1 MLYFQFGLYQDIT
14 VGLQN
19 CKVLVVCVSD
29 EVSGSKHMYEYNR
42 IGGVLVSSAVDRGF
56 ERRSGQTKDYE
67 IGICCFST
75 RHAALRRKRKDWL
88 ARNQDNVSG
97 WDNLSIHGLLFQ

>member
-42 IGGVLVSSAVDRGF
+42 LKCG
-56 ERRSGQTKDYE
+56 RSWFRTT
-67 IGICCFST
+67 IRS
-75 RHAALRRKRKDWL
+75 
-88 ARNQDNVSG
+88 NQR
-97 WDNLSIHGLLFQ
+97 L

>member
-29 EVSGSKHMYEYNR
+29 EVSGSKLLYEYNR
-42 IGGVLVSSAVDRGF
+42 IGGVLASSAVDRGL
-56 ERRSGQTKDYE
+56 G
-67 IGICCFST
+67 
-75 RHAALRRKRKDWL
+75 
-88 ARNQDNVSG
+88 
-97 WDNLSIHGLLFQ
+97 

>member
-29 EVSGSKHMYEYNR
+29 EVSGSKLGRSVVISGY
-42 IGGVLVSSAVDRGF
+42 SGF
-56 ERRSGQTKDYE
+56 FRQ
-67 IGICCFST
+67 
-75 RHAALRRKRKDWL
+75 
-88 ARNQDNVSG
+88 
-97 WDNLSIHGLLFQ
+97 

>member
-42 IGGVLVSSAVDRGF
+42 LVCSSQVR
-56 ERRSGQTKDYE
+56 
-67 IGICCFST
+67 
-75 RHAALRRKRKDWL
+75 
-88 ARNQDNVSG
+88 
-97 WDNLSIHGLLFQ
+97 

>member
-29 EVSGSKHMYEYNR
+29 EVSGSKLLYEYNR
-42 IGGVLVSSAVDRGF
+42 IGGVLASSAVDRGF
-56 ERRSGQTKDYE
+56 ERRSGQTKDYK

-75 RHAALRRKRKDWL
+75 RHAACCSSKKQTSSSHGKLTCSRHDIVEKL
-88 ARNQDNVSG
+88 
-97 WDNLSIHGLLFQ
+97 LSWC